1 MSMQGSTLRKK
12 ESAMWR
18 STVGILLLLA
28 CSLLAAPCA
37 AEAQQPTKKVPR
49 IGVLSPQPSTEPP
62 TVQREPFARGLCALG
77 WTPDVDILIEY
88 RYAEGDVGRLPALAA
103 ELVQLPVDVI
113 VARGNTAIRAVQQ
126 ATATIP
132 IVMAVSADPV
142 AQGFIANLGQ
152 PGKNMT
158 GLSSMG
164 ADLSGKQ
171 LEIIKEIV
179 PMMSRIAVLANPDN
193 PGSPYLLQDVQVAA
207 HALQVQ
213 LHVLAV
219 QSREDLE
226 RAFAAIQHEG
236 IGALLILSDP
246 LRLDQFR
253 NDIVA
258 FALQHR
264 LPAVYPWRMHTE
276 AGGLMSYGPSLP
288 DLHYRAASYVDRI
301 LKGAKAADL
310 PVEQPMKF
318 ELVINLK
325 TAKAL
330 GITFPPT
337 LLIQADEV
345 IQ

>member
-1 MSMQGSTLRKK
+1 MRLRAIPLIV
-12 ESAMWR
+12 SVALA
-18 STVGILLLLA
+18 ILV
-28 CSLLAAPCA
+28 APLT

-62 TVQREPFARGLCALG
+62 TVQREPFARGLRALG
-77 WTPDVDILIEY
+77 WTPGVDLLIEY

-113 VARGNTAIRAVQQ
+113 VARGNTAIHAVQQ
-126 ATATIP
+126 ATGTIP

-152 PGKNMT
+152 PGKNIT

-171 LEIIKEIV
+171 LEILKETV

-193 PGSPYLLQDVQVAA
+193 AGSPYLLHDVQVAS

-253 NDIVA
+253 HDIVA

-276 AGGLMSYGPSLP
+276 ASGLMSYGPHLP
-288 DLHYRAASYVDRI
+288 DLHYRAASYVDRL
-301 LKGAKAADL
+301 LKGAKPADL
-310 PVEQPMKF
+310 PVEQPTKF
-318 ELVINLK
+318 ELVINRK

-330 GITFPPT
+330 GLTIPPT
-337 LLIQADEV
+337 VLFQADEV

>member
-1 MSMQGSTLRKK
+1 MRLR
-12 ESAMWR
+12 AIPLI
-18 STVGILLLLA
+18 VIVALAILV
-28 CSLLAAPCA
+28 APLT
-37 AEAQQPTKKVPR
+37 AEAQQPTKQVPR
-49 IGVLSPQPSTEPP
+49 IGVLSPQLSTEPP
-62 TVQREPFARGLCALG
+62 TVQREPFARGLRALG
-77 WTPDVDILIEY
+77 WTPGVDILIEY
-88 RYAEGDVGRLPALAA
+88 RYAEGEVGRLPALAA
-103 ELVQLPVDVI
+103 ELVQLPADMI

-142 AQGFIANLGQ
+142 AQGFIATLRQ

-171 LEIIKEIV
+171 LESLKETV
-179 PMMSRIAVLANPDN
+179 PMMSRIAVLTNPDN
-193 PGSPYLLQDVQVAA
+193 PGSPYLLHDAQVAA
-207 HALQVQ
+207 HTLPVQ

-219 QSREDLE
+219 QSRADLE

-253 NDIVA
+253 HDIVA

-276 AGGLMSYGPSLP
+276 AGVLMSYGPNLP
-288 DLHYRAASYVDRI
+288 DLHYRAASYVDSSKVPNPRTS
-301 LKGAKAADL
+301 L
-310 PVEQPMKF
+310 
-318 ELVINLK
+318 
-325 TAKAL
+325 
-330 GITFPPT
+330 
-337 LLIQADEV
+337 
-345 IQ
+345 